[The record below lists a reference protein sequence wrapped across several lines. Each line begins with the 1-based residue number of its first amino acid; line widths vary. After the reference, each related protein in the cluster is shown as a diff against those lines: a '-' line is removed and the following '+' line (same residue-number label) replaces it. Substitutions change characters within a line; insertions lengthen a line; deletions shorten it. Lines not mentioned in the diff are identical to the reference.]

1 MVKRAFSLVELL
13 VVVAV
18 MALLISMLL
27 PVLSG
32 ARQAGRQAVCS
43 ANLRSVLLAVQ
54 LYLQESGDWLP
65 AAEPP
70 LREFP
75 DTRHWFMN
83 AALMRQMAIDIPLDQ
98 EGVPAGPPKAGSVLV
113 CPSHTRPER
122 WRDGTELPYAL
133 SYGVNGTWGL
143 GGRPDH
149 MELRRL
155 IEFTHP
161 SNVLAFTDACGIAVA
176 PGIVLYQGCP
186 RDNFDFRHRE
196 RANVAW
202 LDGHV
207 TPVVEDDI
215 PFGMKNRYEVFWSS
229 KEPQLAK

>member
-1 MVKRAFSLVELL
+1 MSKRAFSLVELL

-18 MALLISMLL
+18 VALLVSMLL
-27 PVLSG
+27 PALSV

-43 ANLRSVLLAVQ
+43 ANLRSVLLGVQ
-54 LYLQESGDWLP
+54 LYTQESKDWLP

-98 EGVPAGPPKAGSVLV
+98 EGLPVGPPKAGSVLV
-113 CPSHTRPER
+113 CPSQTWPDR
-122 WRDGTELPYAL
+122 WRDGTELRYAL

-149 MELRRL
+149 TEFRRL
-155 IEFTHP
+155 FEFTHP
-161 SNVLAFTDACGIAVA
+161 AKVLAFTDACGIALA
-176 PGIVLYQGCP
+176 PGVVLYQGCP
-186 RDNFDFRHRE
+186 RDNFDFRHRG
-196 RANVAW
+196 RANAAW

-207 TPVVEDDI
+207 TPIVEADV
-215 PFGMKNRYEVFWSS
+215 PFGMQQRYEDFWSS